1 MSTNVDQAMK
11 VSGLGRPDLVLVCTA
26 LVRRGLAKSPVD
38 AIDKLAE
45 GVLTPAMLEQLEEI
59 VIEEEDDSLE

>member
-11 VSGLGRPDLVLVCTA
+11 VSGLGRPDLVLVCAA
-26 LVRRGLAKSPVD
+26 LVRRGLAKGPVD

-45 GVLTPAMLEQLEEI
+45 GVLTPAMVEQPEEI
-59 VIEEEDDSLE
+59 VIDEDDDSLE